1 MDVSLHNPPFVK
13 DEDEG
18 IPAPQITSSP
28 FDLPFSWPGS
38 IGYQWAPL
46 IFEQRPEG
54 VTWSLLEN
62 MCRYAVSKRALS
74 SPAVQPGSGPTA
86 PTLALTIA
94 AVHSSVPS
102 WGTFP
107 PGKQGQTQKFCFF
120 FFECCKPYVRQKGG
134 EMTAERARHRG
145 SHPPPLQLSRKH
157 PVRNAFCTGTFL
169 EIINCKRWRLV
180 LLGACDSSWV
190 FRDVLARRVRW
201 SELIRRKAPCHR
213 GSSLKSIRAA
223 PSSGKRYFSCNKNL
237 FPLFI
242 CLKKKKHFFFFSN
255 FPSTFFFCF
264 LICFSFFSFFSNW
277 RIQVF
282 QMLVQDAGQFLF
294 NVGWPKGTHP
304 PNTLNMA
311 AQPAPCPT
319 PSLPGGQPVVLLPA
333 VTVCFWFPPSDY
345 KNRTYY
351 NHNNI
356 NGTK

>member
-242 CLKKKKHFFFFSN
+242 CLKKKN
-255 FPSTFFFCF
+255 T
-264 LICFSFFSFFSNW
+264 FFSFLIFLLLFFS
-277 RIQVF
+277 V
-282 QMLVQDAGQFLF
+282 FLF
-294 NVGWPKGTHP
+294 V
-304 PNTLNMA
+304 
-311 AQPAPCPT
+311 
-319 PSLPGGQPVVLLPA
+319 
-333 VTVCFWFPPSDY
+333 FPFFLFFQTEEFKFS
-345 KNRTYY
+345 RC
-351 NHNNI
+351 
-356 NGTK
+356 

>member
-18 IPAPQITSSP
+18 IPTPQITSSP
-28 FDLPFSWPGS
+28 FDLPFYWPGS

-46 IFEQRPEG
+46 IFEQRPESA
-54 VTWSLLEN
+54 TLSLLEN
-62 MCRYAVSKRALS
+62 LCGYAVSKCALS

-107 PGKQGQTQKFCFF
+107 PGKQEQTQKFCFF

-201 SELIRRKAPCHR
+201 SELIRWKAPCHR
-213 GSSLKSIRAA
+213 VSSLKSIRAA

-242 CLKKKKHFFFFSN
+242 CFFKK
-255 FPSTFFFCF
+255 T
-264 LICFSFFSFFSNW
+264 LFFSFLIFLLLFFS
-277 RIQVF
+277 V
-282 QMLVQDAGQFLF
+282 FLF
-294 NVGWPKGTHP
+294 VFPFFLFFKLKNSSFPDVSARHRAVPVQCWLTKGHTSPKHSEHGSPASTMSHP
-304 PNTLNMA
+304 I
-311 AQPAPCPT
+311 PAWRT
-319 PSLPGGQPVVLLPA
+319 ASGPSASSHCLLLISS
-333 VTVCFWFPPSDY
+333 FWLQ
-345 KNRTYY
+345 K
-351 NHNNI
+351 
-356 NGTK
+356 